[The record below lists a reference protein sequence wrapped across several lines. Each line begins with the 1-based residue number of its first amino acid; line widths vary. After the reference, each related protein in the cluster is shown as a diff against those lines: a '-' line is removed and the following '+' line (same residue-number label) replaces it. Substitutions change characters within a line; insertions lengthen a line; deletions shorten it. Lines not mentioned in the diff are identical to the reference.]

1 VAPLTGFNCI
11 LPFGRFIHFNFFYK
25 MNIFIAKLSSRTNDE
40 SLKTLFEQFGEVKSA
55 RVIMDKETGFS
66 KKYGFVEMDNEQE
79 GNDAI
84 AQTNETE
91 FEGSTIIVKKAR
103 PREDNRGGGGGGY
116 RSEGSGGGYRSEGGG
131 GGYRGGNGRS
141 NHRDGGRQSNRY

>member
-1 VAPLTGFNCI
+1 
-11 LPFGRFIHFNFFYK
+11 